1 MAKQNQALEPAA
13 GRTQIEFRGVY
24 KNYKNGT
31 HALKDF
37 NLKINRGEFVFVV
50 GPSGAGKSTFM
61 KLIMREEKMSA
72 GEITVGGFKLSK
84 IKRRQIPQLR
94 RTMGMVFQDFRL
106 IPTMTVAENVAFA
119 MHIVGASS
127 QEIRKRVSYALNLVG
142 LASKARCKP
151 NELSGGEQQRVG
163 LARALINNPSLI
175 IADEPTGNVDPKMS
189 YEIVDLLT
197 EINRRGTTVIMVTH
211 EHQLVRDFGGR
222 VVMIENGMVVADNA
236 ADHEPVRS
244 TAAQAAS
251 REYAAPT
258 ASVDRA
264 YAAATAAKSAAKPEF
279 TVPVAETDDSDE
291 FDTNSQGGD
300 NQ

>member
-1 MAKQNQALEPAA
+1 MANKSFDTQSANS
-13 GRTQIEFRGVY
+13 RTHIEFNGVY

-72 GEITVGGFKLSK
+72 GEVTVSGYKLSK

-94 RTMGMVFQDFRL
+94 RTMGIVFQDFRL

-119 MHIVGASS
+119 MHIVGASN
-127 QEIRKRVSYALNLVG
+127 QEIRKRVSYALNMVG

-175 IADEPTGNVDPKMS
+175 IADEPTGNVDPQMS
-189 YEIVDLLT
+189 YEIVDLLF
-197 EINRRGTTVIMVTH
+197 EINRRGTTVVMVTH
-211 EHQLVRDFGGR
+211 EHQLVRDFGRR

-236 ADHEPVRS
+236 ADIAMPEP
-244 TAAQAAS
+244 
-251 REYAAPT
+251 P
-258 ASVDRA
+258 SVDRTGYSFTA
-264 YAAATAAKSAAKPEF
+264 VEQPVQAAVEI
-279 TVPVAETDDSDE
+279 ENDNDI
-291 FDTNSQGGD
+291 FDINKMGGE
-300 NQ
+300 Q

>member
-1 MAKQNQALEPAA
+1 MANKSFD
-13 GRTQIEFRGVY
+13 TQSANSRAHIEFNGVY

-72 GEITVGGFKLSK
+72 GEVTVSGYKLSK

-94 RTMGMVFQDFRL
+94 RTMGIVFQDFRL

-119 MHIVGASS
+119 MHIVGASN

-175 IADEPTGNVDPKMS
+175 IADEPTGNVDPQMS
-189 YEIVDLLT
+189 YEIVDLLF
-197 EINRRGTTVIMVTH
+197 EINRRGTTVVMVTH
-211 EHQLVRDFGGR
+211 EHQLVRDFGRR

-236 ADHEPVRS
+236 ADVAVPESP
-244 TAAQAAS
+244 
-251 REYAAPT
+251 
-258 ASVDRA
+258 SVDRTG
-264 YAAATAAKSAAKPEF
+264 YSFAAAEQPEQAAVQIES
-279 TVPVAETDDSDE
+279 DDDI
-291 FDTNSQGGD
+291 FDINKMGGE
-300 NQ
+300 Q